1 MSTHR
6 KAPRVHVH
14 VPLPEFPKFENTL
27 RSLGVGMELYIGSQV
42 IDGVTENDLHD
53 LAARFD
59 WGGTMSIHSPFM
71 DLSPGALDPKIGAAT
86 LERYLQVISF
96 AEILRPDVVV
106 FHSGYEAWKYAGKV
120 GLWMEPSVRTWRK
133 VMEHAEKIGVKVAVE
148 NIVDA
153 EPDHM
158 VQLADEVNHPLF
170 GLCLDVGHREIFS
183 ELPVVDWARGFG
195 RHIFELHLHDNLG
208 AADDHMPIGEGVIDF
223 DGLFEEVRALGI
235 DPVYTLEAHSAED
248 AMVSLER
255 VKRYL

>member
-1 MSTHR
+1 MSSPR

-14 VPLPEFPKFENTL
+14 VPLPEFGSFEGTL
-27 RSLGVGMELYIGSQV
+27 RKLGVGMELYIGSQV
-42 IDGVTENDLHD
+42 VDGVTEADLKG

-96 AEILRPDVVV
+96 AEILKPEVVI

-120 GLWMEPSVRTWRK
+120 DLWLRPSVKTWRT
-133 VMEHAEKIGVKVAVE
+133 VMERAEGIGVKVAIE

-153 EPDHM
+153 EPDHLRL
-158 VQLADEVNHPLF
+158 LADEVDHPLF

-183 ELPVVDWARGFG
+183 ELGVRDWVRGMG
-195 RHIFELHLHDNLG
+195 RHTFELHLHDNLG
-208 AADDHMPIGEGVIDF
+208 KADDHMPIGEGVVDF
-223 DGLFEEVRALGI
+223 DGLFAELGGLGL
-235 DPVYTLEAHSAED
+235 DPVYTLEAHSAAD

-255 VKRYL
+255 VRKYL